1 LYAPFQIIEGAW
13 NAPYEYLLGMSTYRR
28 AHVTGGTFFFT
39 VVTYRRRPFLC
50 DEPVRAALRDAVRET
65 QATFPFILDGWVLLP
80 DHLHCIW
87 SLPPGDAAF
96 GKRWAIIKRAVTQ
109 KCGSL
114 LYRKEWM
121 NDSKRR
127 RNESIVWQRRFWE
140 HSIRDESDFTR
151 HLDYLHYNPVKHG
164 LVQQV
169 KEWPFSTFHRYVNAG
184 MYSEDWGS
192 LDVAAADEEY
202 GE

>member
-1 LYAPFQIIEGAW
+1 
-13 NAPYEYLLGMSTYRR
+13 
-28 AHVTGGTFFFT
+28 
-39 VVTYRRRPFLC
+39 
-50 DEPVRAALRDAVRET
+50 
-65 QATFPFILDGWVLLP
+65 
-80 DHLHCIW
+80 
-87 SLPPGDAAF
+87 
-96 GKRWAIIKRAVTQ
+96 
-109 KCGSL
+109 
-114 LYRKEWM
+114 M

-184 MYSEDWGS
+184 MYPEDWGS